1 MTWKI
6 FTWRTETDI
15 YIFFLSN
22 LQTIQTGDHT
32 HDFIYL
38 FILEFNTLGQRFK
51 KKVIVGGDGLSRAHW
66 QIILFIGSKTT
77 LTTIPSG
84 TAATSDVLTFCKW
97 ILASLNTSGNYIE
110 KPLWQNLFGTGLRT
124 VYHCKNDAVW
134 THSLSSDNFERAK
147 QTNCMAACGKG
158 TYSFWMHP

>member
-38 FILEFNTLGQRFK
+38 FILEFNTLGQRF
-51 KKVIVGGDGLSRAHW
+51 
-66 QIILFIGSKTT
+66 
-77 LTTIPSG
+77 
-84 TAATSDVLTFCKW
+84 
-97 ILASLNTSGNYIE
+97 
-110 KPLWQNLFGTGLRT
+110 
-124 VYHCKNDAVW
+124 
-134 THSLSSDNFERAK
+134 
-147 QTNCMAACGKG
+147 
-158 TYSFWMHP
+158 